1 MKYQGKILAKK
12 IFHGL
17 NNNKKYLNFEEFL
30 KGLVTMKFDLIE
42 NKLDLF
48 MRIIDSDNNGK
59 MSFEE
64 VFELAKISLERFF
77 KSKNCNKEEE
87 KDQNYII
94 FELADY
100 FAKLIFN
107 IMDIDL
113 NNEIEISSIKKKIMF
128 NQLNEKKFKEGINA
142 SEYLEMFVCCDMF

>member
-1 MKYQGKILAKK
+1 
-12 IFHGL
+12 
-17 NNNKKYLNFEEFL
+17 
-30 KGLVTMKFDLIE
+30 MKFDSIE

-77 KSKNCNKEEE
+77 KNKNCNKEEE

-100 FAKLIFN
+100 FAKLIFD

-113 NNEIEISSIKKKIMF
+113 NKEIEIDSIKRKIML
-128 NQLNEKKFKEGINA
+128 NQLNEKKFKEGILA